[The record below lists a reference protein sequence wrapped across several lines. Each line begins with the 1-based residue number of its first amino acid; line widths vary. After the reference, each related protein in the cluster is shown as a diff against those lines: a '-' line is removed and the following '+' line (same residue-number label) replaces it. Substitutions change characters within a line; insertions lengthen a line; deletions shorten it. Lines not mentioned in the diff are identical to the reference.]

1 MTTAWKACLA
11 AIAILAACPAQAQ
24 SDISGHVDLYARV
37 RVAGFAL
44 PVDIRQSGART
55 RVDVNT
61 GGIVQTYIADREK
74 GVLISLLTAGQTRT
88 ALVFPL
94 DRADGIIPL
103 PLELPVVT
111 RQAAVKIVGASL
123 VNGKPCRL
131 MEFSGY
137 LNQSGLLCATGDNI
151 ILQMTKQGHKDPLFQ
166 VMDLTIG
173 AQDSSWFR
181 PPAGY
186 TVTAVPAI
194 GGASASNDSPSYATP
209 TAPPAAPKPRTT
221 PTKP

>member
-24 SDISGHVDLYARV
+24 NDISGHVDLYARV

-151 ILQMTKQGHKDPLFQ
+151 ILQMTKQGRKDPLFQ

-173 AQDSSWFR
+173 AQDASWFR

-194 GGASASNDSPSYATP
+194 GGASASNDGPTYTTP
-209 TAPPAAPKPRTT
+209 TAPPVAPKPRTT